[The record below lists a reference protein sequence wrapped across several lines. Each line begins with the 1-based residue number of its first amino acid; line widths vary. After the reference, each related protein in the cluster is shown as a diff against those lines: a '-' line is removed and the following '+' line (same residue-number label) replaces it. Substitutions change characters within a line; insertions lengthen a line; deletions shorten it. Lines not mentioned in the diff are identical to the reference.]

1 MILTSAGVSGML
13 IIYDTLFQCWQRSDL
28 CVLEFFCFSASRYTS
43 LLYVFCYRHY
53 KSPSGTF
60 FGQEEG
66 LVLVWY
72 HIFFDFTFHLQQNA
86 SFPGDKAWC
95 LLFLFSG
102 EGLRTKL
109 DISHFPFRFF
119 LLTSVL
125 PTYIWTVFL
134 LAERFSGYFWCV
146 HSLFSLLLRAF
157 AFFDI

>member
-1 MILTSAGVSGML
+1 MIPSFYVGSVL
-13 IIYDTLFQCWQRSDL
+13 IY
-28 CVLEFFCFSASRYTS
+28 EFLNFSA
-43 LLYVFCYRHY
+43 LAHLGIPLYFMCFVTGITNRRRDIFRARRG
-53 KSPSGTF
+53 SGF
-60 FGQEEG
+60 G
-66 LVLVWY
+66 LVS
-72 HIFFDFTFHLQQNA
+72 HLLWLHLSLA
-86 SFPGDKAWC
+86 TKRFFPGDKAWC